1 LLNRNDNGELKGGG
15 APINHCS
22 MDPGKVLILNQT
34 FEPLQVCSARR
45 AVVLLFTGKAEG
57 IENTPRVFR
66 SPSVA
71 ICLPSVIRLHHFVK
85 KPVPPTISFNKK
97 NILKRD
103 GYTCQY
109 CGRNSGERMTIDHV
123 IPKSQGGRTV
133 WENVVSACRAC
144 NLKKGNKGLTEA
156 GMYLRRKPVRPL
168 SVSYLGI
175 LAHASQHLE
184 VWKKYLPHGAD
195 EFWGGVGS

>member
-1 LLNRNDNGELKGGG
+1 
-15 APINHCS
+15 
-22 MDPGKVLILNQT
+22 MDSGKVLILNQT
-34 FEPLQVCSARR
+34 FEPLHVCSARR
-45 AVVLLFTGKAEG
+45 AVILLFTGKAER
-57 IENTPRVFR
+57 IEDTSRVFR
-66 SPSVA
+66 SPSVT
-71 ICLPSVIRLHHFVK
+71 ISVPSVIRLHHFVK

-103 GYTCQY
+103 TYTCQY

-133 WENVVSACRAC
+133 WENVASACRAC
-144 NLKKGNKGLTEA
+144 NLKKGNKGLAEA
-156 GMYLRRKPVRPL
+156 GMSLGRKPIRPL

-184 VWKKYLPHGAD
+184 VWKKYLPHQAED
-195 EFWGGVGS
+195 FWGRVVS

>member
-1 LLNRNDNGELKGGG
+1 
-15 APINHCS
+15 
-22 MDPGKVLILNQT
+22 MDSGKVLILNQT

-45 AVVLLFTGKAEG
+45 AVVLLFTGKAER

-66 SPSVA
+66 SPSVS
-71 ICLPSVIRLHHFVK
+71 ICLPSVIRLQHFVK

-144 NLKKGNKGLTEA
+144 NLRKGNKGPAEA
-156 GMYLRRKPVRPL
+156 GMSLRRKPVRPL

-175 LAHASQHLE
+175 LARASQHLE
-184 VWKKYLPHGAD
+184 IWKKYLPHQAD
-195 EFWGGVGS
+195 EFWGGVES